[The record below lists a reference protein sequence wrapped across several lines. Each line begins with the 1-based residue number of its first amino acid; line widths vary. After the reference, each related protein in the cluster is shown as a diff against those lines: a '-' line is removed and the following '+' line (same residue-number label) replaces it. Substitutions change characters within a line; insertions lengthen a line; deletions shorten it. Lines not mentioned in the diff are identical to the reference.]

1 MCQMFSVEVD
11 ELGREREV
19 ELDPARGP
27 ALFER
32 GCSARGLHPSIAGC
46 PSRCFNGPMRV
57 TVTLDD
63 DVFAEAERMC
73 REQGLKI
80 SAAINE
86 LARRGIA
93 ATTVNTSSRTAFKQR
108 TKQIGIQVD
117 VSNLGDVLDALDA

>member
-1 MCQMFSVEVD
+1 
-11 ELGREREV
+11 
-19 ELDPARGP
+19 
-27 ALFER
+27 
-32 GCSARGLHPSIAGC
+32 
-46 PSRCFNGPMRV
+46 MRV

-80 SAAINE
+80 GAAINE

-93 ATTVNTSSRTAFKQR
+93 VTTVNTSSRTAFKQR

-117 VSNLGDVLDALDA
+117 VFQHRRCA